1 MLCIMHNS
9 LYMDDDPGKGFCFLL
24 EKAYWHIE
32 NTFTNRKP
40 CSIMVKNKG
49 GMYME
54 LRICSCDADIRALA
68 ALATEIWHE
77 YFTAIISKEQ
87 IDYMVEKFQSYP
99 VLKKAIEEENYT
111 YFLAY
116 EEGAMIGF
124 CGVKPEKDRLFL
136 SKLYLHKKARG
147 KGLSSILLKR
157 AISFAR
163 EQDKKAIYLTCN
175 KFNQHSLDV
184 YRAKGFKDIDSVQ
197 TDIGQGFI
205 MDDYILQL

>member
-1 MLCIMHNS
+1 
-9 LYMDDDPGKGFCFLL
+9 
-24 EKAYWHIE
+24 
-32 NTFTNRKP
+32 
-40 CSIMVKNKG
+40 
-49 GMYME
+49 MYME

-124 CGVKPEKDRLFL
+124 CGVKPEKDRL
-136 SKLYLHKKARG
+136 YLHKKARG

-205 MDDYILQL
+205 MDDYILQLELDDGK

>member
-1 MLCIMHNS
+1 
-9 LYMDDDPGKGFCFLL
+9 
-24 EKAYWHIE
+24 
-32 NTFTNRKP
+32 
-40 CSIMVKNKG
+40 MVKNKG

-99 VLKKAIEEENYT
+99 ALKKAIEEENYT

-163 EQDKKAIYLTCN
+163 EQDKKAIYLQQIQSAQSGCIPCEGLQGYR
-175 KFNQHSLDV
+175 FCADG
-184 YRAKGFKDIDSVQ
+184 YRARLYYG
-197 TDIGQGFI
+197 
-205 MDDYILQL
+205 

>member
-1 MLCIMHNS
+1 
-9 LYMDDDPGKGFCFLL
+9 
-24 EKAYWHIE
+24 
-32 NTFTNRKP
+32 
-40 CSIMVKNKG
+40 
-49 GMYME
+49 ME

-205 MDDYILQL
+205 MDDYILQLELDDGKNHALYSDDVKKKAADQCLFFIFFTFDVHPA

>member
-1 MLCIMHNS
+1 
-9 LYMDDDPGKGFCFLL
+9 
-24 EKAYWHIE
+24 
-32 NTFTNRKP
+32 
-40 CSIMVKNKG
+40 
-49 GMYME
+49 
-54 LRICSCDADIRALA
+54 
-68 ALATEIWHE
+68 
-77 YFTAIISKEQ
+77 
-87 IDYMVEKFQSYP
+87 
-99 VLKKAIEEENYT
+99 
-111 YFLAY
+111 
-116 EEGAMIGF
+116 MIGF
-124 CGVKPEKDRLFL
+124 CGGKPEKDRLVL

-205 MDDYILQL
+205 MDDYILQLELDDGK

>member
-1 MLCIMHNS
+1 
-9 LYMDDDPGKGFCFLL
+9 
-24 EKAYWHIE
+24 
-32 NTFTNRKP
+32 
-40 CSIMVKNKG
+40 
-49 GMYME
+49 ME

-205 MDDYILQL
+205 MDDYILQLELDDGKQKTTLFTVMMLRKKLPINAFFSSFSHLMSILHSPL

>member
-1 MLCIMHNS
+1 MEIRQC
-9 LYMDDDPGKGFCFLL
+9 
-24 EKAYWHIE
+24 E
-32 NTFTNRKP
+32 NQEQLKQ
-40 CSIMVKNKG
+40 
-49 GMYME
+49 
-54 LRICSCDADIRALA
+54 LADLA
-68 ALATEIWHE
+68 DVIWHE
-77 YFTAIISKEQ
+77 YFVSLLSKEQ

-205 MDDYILQL
+205 MDDYILQLELDDGK

>member
-1 MLCIMHNS
+1 
-9 LYMDDDPGKGFCFLL
+9 
-24 EKAYWHIE
+24 
-32 NTFTNRKP
+32 
-40 CSIMVKNKG
+40 MVKNKG

-87 IDYMVEKFQSYP
+87 IDYMV
-99 VLKKAIEEENYT
+99 
-111 YFLAY
+111 
-116 EEGAMIGF
+116 GAMIGF

-205 MDDYILQL
+205 MDDYILQLELDDGK